1 MGRIK
6 TILVKRVTKQLVN
19 EHTQEFSEDYSK
31 NKEILKKY
39 ANIKSP
45 KITNVIAGYAT
56 RLVKQAKSGKER
68 RRVNVEDVS
77 KFY

>member
-6 TILVKRVTKQLVN
+6 TIRVKHITKQLVK
-19 EHTQEFSEDYSK
+19 EHKEEFSEDYNK

-39 ANIKSP
+39 IRTKSP
-45 KITNVIAGYAT
+45 KIMNVIAGYVA
-56 RLVKQAKSGKER
+56 RLIKQSKQEKEK